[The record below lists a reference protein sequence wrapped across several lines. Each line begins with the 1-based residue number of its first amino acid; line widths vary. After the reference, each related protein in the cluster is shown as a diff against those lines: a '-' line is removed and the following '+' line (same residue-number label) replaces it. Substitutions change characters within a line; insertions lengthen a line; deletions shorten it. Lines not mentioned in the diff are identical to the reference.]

1 MILLPIRQTLS
12 ENAQFLNHP
21 DCEPGLSMTIEFFDK
36 IGYNPPW
43 IGYYAQL
50 NGNLVGGCAFKGKP
64 KNGRVEIA
72 YGTFPQYQHQGVGAE
87 MCKQLL
93 QLALKTDP
101 AVTVTARTLPEE
113 SYSTRILRKNGF
125 VHLGTIWDDDD
136 GDVWEWEYV
145 LSK

>member
-1 MILLPIRQTLS
+1 MNLLPISQTLA

-21 DCEPGLSMTIEFFDK
+21 DCEPGLQLTIEFFNK

-50 NGNLVGGCAFKGKP
+50 DGNLVGGCAFKGKP

-72 YGTFPQYQHQGVGAE
+72 YGTFPQYQHQGVGVE
-87 MCKQLL
+87 MCRQLVL
-93 QLALKTDP
+93 LALEADP
-101 AVTVTARTLPEE
+101 TVTVTARTLPEE

-125 VHLGTIWDDDD
+125 VHLGIIWDDED